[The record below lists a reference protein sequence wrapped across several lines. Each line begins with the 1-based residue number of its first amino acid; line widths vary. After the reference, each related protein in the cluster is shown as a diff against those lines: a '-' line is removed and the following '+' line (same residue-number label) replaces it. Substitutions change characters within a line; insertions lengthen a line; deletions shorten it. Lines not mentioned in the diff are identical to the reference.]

1 MHAEYLVIDQGCN
14 WHAVEHVL
22 ELFPDTDAV
31 PPLALVVEPID
42 SVDLS
47 ALMVSTE
54 QEKVL
59 FEFHFIGEEQN
70 HSLK

>member
-1 MHAEYLVIDQGCN
+1 MHAENLIVDQSCN
-14 WHAVEHVL
+14 WHAVEHIL
-22 ELFPDTDAV
+22 KLFPDADAV
-31 PPLALVVEPID
+31 PPLALVVETID

-47 ALMVSTE
+47 AFMVSTE

-59 FEFHFIGEEQN
+59 FEFYFIGEEQN